1 MHSNEFG
8 SKKSLMELWGEHF
21 ANNNVTPST
30 ARENQT
36 HSSRLIASQ
45 IPRRVGSFGTP
56 YNIDL
61 SIYGTLDGD
70 QLNSSSNMNNI
81 DLDNAFSLDKTSSS
95 LHSTDGTKR
104 GFIGYEE
111 METTYID
118 SYENYT
124 SGLINS
130 VNDNTGRTFND

>member
-1 MHSNEFG
+1 MHNNDFG

-21 ANNNVTPST
+21 VNNNVTPSK
-30 ARENQT
+30 ARKNQT

-56 YNIDL
+56 YTINS
-61 SIYGTLDGD
+61 SIYGNLAEDELSDGKINLD
-70 QLNSSSNMNNI
+70 
-81 DLDNAFSLDKTSSS
+81 AAYTLDKTSSS

-111 METTYID
+111 METTYVD
-118 SYENYT
+118 SYEDYT
-124 SGLINS
+124 SALINS
-130 VNDNTGRTFND
+130 VADNTGRTFDE